1 MKFIAISL
9 SLFFIVSCAEK
20 NFVPGS
26 PMAKMMGY
34 NRTYEEIASDDC
46 SNKYNFNKGT
56 QLHSMCV
63 VELSSSRRQSDAA
76 YMKSMAALS
85 LLGSSIANSSTVT
98 TSNAFTTPSVGGVL
112 VNSYIS
118 GFNNLCVYDTV
129 KGVHVKTIPLAS
141 GSCPISF

>member
-1 MKFIAISL
+1 MKSIALLLTFLFIA
-9 SLFFIVSCAEK
+9 SCAEK

-34 NRTYEEIASDDC
+34 NRTYEEIAADDC
-46 SNKYNFNKGT
+46 SNKYNFTSGT

-85 LLGSSIANSSTVT
+85 LLGNSIANSSTVT
-98 TSNAFTTPSVGGVL
+98 TSNAYTNPSVGGVL
-112 VNSYIS
+112 VNSYTS
-118 GFNNLCVYDTV
+118 GFNNICVYDTIQ
-129 KGVHVKTIPLAS
+129 GVHVKTVPLAN
-141 GSCPISF
+141 GICPISF